1 MLPLTAMPYI
11 VIGAERFALPIGDTP
26 VGGTGDGTLCIPQ
39 LARVPF
45 AAVISVM
52 SDGTATLRRTGSH
65 HVRLDGAEIGDEP
78 RALAH
83 GTRVSIANIE
93 LTFGDIRENGSTASI
108 QGVESIDPYAA
119 LGGSGLTAPT
129 ADSGGRLVWADGR
142 IVLIPAQGLIIGR
155 EPTAGMVVT
164 GKGVSRYHAMV
175 APTLRGYIVRDQ
187 SENGLFINGQRVD
200 GEQLLGQGDVL
211 SIGEHRLRFEADS
224 AEMDAPARSIA
235 SAQTTGSL
243 AQGPR
248 APLSAPIARAQL
260 LATLEVMTNGPLKG
274 TLFRIERAVA
284 HVGRAEHNEV
294 RLRDT
299 SVSGSHATLTRRSE
313 GWVLLDL
320 GSTNGTYVDG
330 ERVSGERRLSGA
342 TELRFGDM
350 KLVFRPIAGSA
361 PEDDSTRAV
370 VGVRNR
376 PA

>member
-1 MLPLTAMPYI
+1 
-11 VIGAERFALPIGDTP
+11 
-26 VGGTGDGTLCIPQ
+26 
-39 LARVPF
+39 
-45 AAVISVM
+45 
-52 SDGTATLRRTGSH
+52 
-65 HVRLDGAEIGDEP
+65 
-78 RALAH
+78 
-83 GTRVSIANIE
+83 
-93 LTFGDIRENGSTASI
+93 
-108 QGVESIDPYAA
+108 
-119 LGGSGLTAPT
+119 
-129 ADSGGRLVWADGR
+129 
-142 IVLIPAQGLIIGR
+142 
-155 EPTAGMVVT
+155 
-164 GKGVSRYHAMV
+164 MV

-224 AEMDAPARSIA
+224 AEMDAPARNIA